1 MELITLEAARV
12 NIGYTQIEAAK
23 KFGVHYQTLAQL
35 ERDSSNA
42 PYSFIK
48 KIPKIYG
55 ISDDHIFLGIKKEF
69 IRLQREKIER
79 EEQKN
84 EEYV

>member
-12 NIGYTQIEAAK
+12 NIGYTQTEAAE

-42 PYSFIK
+42 SYSFIK

-55 ISDDHIFLGIKKEF
+55 ISDDHIFFGIKNEF

>member
-55 ISDDHIFLGIKKEF
+55 ISDDHIFLGLKTSLFVYKEKK
-69 IRLQREKIER
+69 
-79 EEQKN
+79 
-84 EEYV
+84 